1 MSMSSASN
9 TVRVTYLDGVCP
21 TTVHEAVEEF
31 SAFGEIARLDTSLS
45 AIRGCILVTY
55 FDVRCAQR
63 LLMEYSGCTEPF
75 PAAAHD
81 VRCVRT
87 SMSAF
92 FSLVGVNGGVEVF
105 GDVADLSTVG
115 KEVVIEFYDIRG
127 AQRFLSASGGNASP
141 VPMGS
146 HPSASG
152 GSGVSN
158 STSWNQHGAQNP
170 AYLLPGPGSQ
180 GNYSEVSQNG
190 SIESL
195 ARAALMTEDG
205 TGNGNPMGDLRKGDK
220 GNKVEAAK
228 APRSKVTSKE
238 FQKFEI
244 NAESIA
250 NGKDKR
256 TTVMVRRLTGPN
268 ARADLEGL
276 LDRCGLGKR
285 YNFFYMPCKEHRN
298 VHAGFAFVN
307 FIAPDDVLRLHTA
320 MENGMWSEVT
330 GGSESKSPLVSYAR
344 FQGQTELMSHF
355 SSSAIMRDQD
365 PNKRPLFRS
374 STEEASG
381 LSEVGPPGLPPPGAA
396 GSKSKPPYDQAKKA
410 DARMMKVAA
419 DLAGSKAA
427 PEDPAN
433 ILDTSAG
440 A

>member
-1 MSMSSASN
+1 MSSTSN
-9 TVRVTYLDGVCP
+9 TVRVTYLDGTCP

-31 SAFGEIARLDTSLS
+31 TAFGEIARLDTSLS

-87 SMSAF
+87 SMSTF

-141 VPMGS
+141 VPIGNHPTGATGGMGGAGTAAWS
-146 HPSASG
+146 P
-152 GSGVSN
+152 
-158 STSWNQHGAQNP
+158 QGAQNP
-170 AYLLPGPGSQ
+170 AYLLPGPGTQ
-180 GNYSEVSQNG
+180 GGFNEATQNG
-190 SIESL
+190 SMESL
-195 ARAALMTEDG
+195 AHAAMLSEENAG
-205 TGNGNPMGDLRKGDK
+205 GSNSQDLRKSAAAADK
-220 GNKVEAAK
+220 GKADAQAK

-250 NGKDKR
+250 SGRDKR

-268 ARADLEGL
+268 ARTDLEAL
-276 LDRCGLGKR
+276 LERCGLGKR

-307 FIAPDDVLRLHTA
+307 FIAPEDVLRLHTA
-320 MENGMWSEVT
+320 MESGMWGDVT

-365 PNKRPLFRS
+365 PNKRPLFRA
-374 STEEASG
+374 STEEAS
-381 LSEVGPPGLPPPGAA
+381 SEVGPPGLPPPGT
-396 GSKSKPPYDQAKKA
+396 GSKGKQQEGKKP
-410 DARMMKVAA
+410 DARMAQVAT
-419 DLAGSKAA
+419 DLVSSKTV
-427 PEDPAN
+427 PEDQQT
-433 ILDTSAG
+433 ILDNSAG